1 MLVNNKGEMLMP
13 YFGAH
18 MSIAGGLEK
27 AVERI
32 MSVDGTA
39 LQIFSKNQRQ
49 WKSKPLEQK
58 QIDAFLAACSE
69 WGDYPIAAHDSY
81 LINIGSHKEDGV
93 EKSVAALAY
102 ELERA
107 EQLNIP
113 YVVMHPGAHLGSGVE
128 EALERVAKNLDRAVR
143 ESRTER
149 VMVLLENTAGQGTTL
164 GRSFTELAAIIQ
176 QSEVADRLGV
186 CVDTCHAYAAGYDL
200 ATEEGYAAT
209 FDKFERVLG
218 IERLKFMHVNDSK
231 GALGSHLDRHDHIG
245 AGMLG
250 EETFA
255 RLVND
260 ARFISL
266 PMVLET
272 PKGEDLKEDKLNLE
286 LLHKLADSS
295 V

>member
-1 MLVNNKGEMLMP
+1 MP

-32 MSVDGTA
+32 MRVSGTA

-58 QIDAFLAACSE
+58 QIDAFLGACAE
-69 WGDYPIAAHDSY
+69 WGNYPIAAHDSY
-81 LINIGSHKEDGV
+81 LINLGSPKEEGV
-93 EKSVAALAY
+93 EKSVAAFTH

-113 YVVMHPGAHLGSGVE
+113 YVVMHPGAHLGGGVE
-128 EALERVAKNLDRAVR
+128 ESLERVAKNLDRALV
-143 ESRTER
+143 ESRTNR

-164 GRSFTELAAIIQ
+164 GRSFEELAAIL
-176 QSEVADRLGV
+176 QSSAKADRLGV
-186 CVDTCHAYAAGYDL
+186 CIDTCHAYAAGYDL

-209 FDKFERVLG
+209 FAEFETVVG
-218 IERLKFMHVNDSK
+218 MNRLKFMHINDSK

-245 AGMLG
+245 QGLLG

-260 ARFISL
+260 PRFIDL

-272 PKGEDLKEDKLNLE
+272 PKGEDLAEDIKNLE
-286 LLHKLADSS
+286 VLYRLRIA
-295 V
+295 

>member
-1 MLVNNKGEMLMP
+1 MP
-13 YFGAH
+13 SFGAH

-32 MSVDGTA
+32 MRVNGTA

-58 QIDAFLAACSE
+58 QIDAFLEACAD
-69 WGDYPIAAHDSY
+69 WGNHPIAVHDSY
-81 LINIGSHKEDGV
+81 LINLGSPKEDGV
-93 EKSVAALAY
+93 EKSVAAFAH

-113 YVVMHPGAHLGSGVE
+113 YVVMHPGAHLGSDAE
-128 EALERVAKNLDRAVR
+128 EALKRVAKNLDRALR

-164 GRSFTELAAIIQ
+164 GRSFAELAAIIQ
-176 QSEVADRLGV
+176 HSENADRLGV
-186 CVDTCHAYAAGYDL
+186 CIDTCHAYAAGYDI
-200 ATEEGYAAT
+200 ATEEGYNAT
-209 FDKFERVLG
+209 FDEFETTVG
-218 IERLKFMHVNDSK
+218 MDRLKFMHVNDSK
-231 GALGSHLDRHDHIG
+231 GGLGSHLDRHDHIG
-245 AGMLG
+245 QGLLG
-250 EETFA
+250 EETFG

-260 ARFISL
+260 PRFIDL

-272 PKGEDLKEDKLNLE
+272 PKGDDLSEDIKNLE
-286 LLHKLADSS
+286 VLHRLMIA
-295 V
+295 

>member
-1 MLVNNKGEMLMP
+1 MP
-13 YFGAH
+13 NFGAH
-18 MSIAGGLEK
+18 MSITGGLEK

-32 MSVDGTA
+32 MQVNGTA

-58 QIDAFLAACSE
+58 QIDAFLEACAV
-69 WGDYPIAAHDSY
+69 WGDHPIAVHDSY
-81 LINIGSHKEDGV
+81 LINLGSPKEDGV
-93 EKSVAALAY
+93 EKSVAAFAH

-113 YVVMHPGAHLGSGVE
+113 YVVMHPGAHLGSNVD
-128 EALERVAKNLDRAVR
+128 EALERVAKNLDRALL

-164 GRSFTELAAIIQ
+164 GRSFAELAAIIQ
-176 QSEVADRLGV
+176 YSDNADRIGV
-186 CVDTCHAYAAGYDL
+186 CIDTCHAYAAGYDI
-200 ATEEGYAAT
+200 ATEEGYKAT
-209 FDKFERVLG
+209 FDEFETTVG
-218 IERLKFMHVNDSK
+218 MDRLKFMHVNDSK
-231 GALGSHLDRHDHIG
+231 GGLGSHLDRHDHIG
-245 AGMLG
+245 QGLLG

-260 ARFISL
+260 PRFIDL

-272 PKGEDLKEDKLNLE
+272 PKGEDLSEDIKNLE
-286 LLHKLADSS
+286 VLHRLIIA
-295 V
+295 

>member
-1 MLVNNKGEMLMP
+1 MP
-13 YFGAH
+13 NFGAH

-32 MSVDGTA
+32 MRVNGTA

-58 QIDAFLAACSE
+58 QIDAFIGACAD
-69 WGDYPIAAHDSY
+69 WGDHPIAVHDSY
-81 LINIGSHKEDGV
+81 LINLGSPKEDGV
-93 EKSVAALAY
+93 EKSVAAFAH

-113 YVVMHPGAHLGSGVE
+113 YVVMHPGAHLGSNIE
-128 EALERVAKNLDRAVR
+128 EALERVSKNLDRALLD
-143 ESRTER
+143 SRTER

-164 GRSFTELAAIIQ
+164 GRSFVELAAIIQ
-176 QSEVADRLGV
+176 HSENADRLGV
-186 CVDTCHAYAAGYDL
+186 CIDTCHAYAAGYDI
-200 ATEEGYAAT
+200 ATEEGYNAT
-209 FDKFERVLG
+209 FDEFETTVG
-218 IERLKFMHVNDSK
+218 MDRLKFMHVNDSK
-231 GALGSHLDRHDHIG
+231 GGLGSHLDRHDHIG
-245 AGMLG
+245 QGLLG

-260 ARFISL
+260 PRFIDL

-272 PKGEDLKEDKLNLE
+272 PKGEDLSEDIKNLE
-286 LLHKLADSS
+286 VLHGLVIA
-295 V
+295 

>member
-1 MLVNNKGEMLMP
+1 MP
-13 YFGAH
+13 SFGAH

-32 MSVDGTA
+32 MRVNGTA

-58 QIDAFLAACSE
+58 QIDAFLEACAD
-69 WGDYPIAAHDSY
+69 WGNHPIAVHDSY
-81 LINIGSHKEDGV
+81 LINLGSPKEDGV
-93 EKSVAALAY
+93 EKSVAAFAH

-113 YVVMHPGAHLGSGVE
+113 YVVMHPGAHLGSDAE
-128 EALERVAKNLDRAVR
+128 EALERVAKNLDKALR

-164 GRSFTELAAIIQ
+164 GRSFAELAAIIQ
-176 QSEVADRLGV
+176 HSENADRLGV
-186 CVDTCHAYAAGYDL
+186 CIDTCHAYAAGYDI
-200 ATEEGYAAT
+200 ATEEGYNAT
-209 FDKFERVLG
+209 FDEFETTVG
-218 IERLKFMHVNDSK
+218 MDRLKFMHVNDSK
-231 GALGSHLDRHDHIG
+231 GGLGSHLDRHDHIG
-245 AGMLG
+245 QGLLG
-250 EETFA
+250 EETFG

-260 ARFISL
+260 PRFIDL

-272 PKGEDLKEDKLNLE
+272 PKGDDLSEDIKNLE
-286 LLHKLADSS
+286 VLHRLMIA
-295 V
+295 

>member
-1 MLVNNKGEMLMP
+1 MR

-18 MSIAGGLEK
+18 MSIAGGLDK
-27 AVERI
+27 AIERI
-32 MSVDGTA
+32 MRVNGTA

-58 QIDAFLAACSE
+58 QIDAFIGACKD

-81 LINIGSHKEDGV
+81 LINLGSPKEEGV
-93 EKSVAALAY
+93 EKSVAAFSH

-113 YVVMHPGAHLGSGVE
+113 YVVMHPGAHLGSNVD
-128 EALERVAKNLDRAVR
+128 EALERVAKNLDRAFYD
-143 ESRTER
+143 SRTER

-164 GRSFTELAAIIQ
+164 GRSFDELAVVIQ
-176 QSEVADRLGV
+176 HSRNADRLGV

-200 ATEEGYAAT
+200 TTDEGYAAT
-209 FDKFERVLG
+209 FAEFESTVGLS
-218 IERLKFMHVNDSK
+218 RLKFMHVNDSK

-245 AGMLG
+245 HGLLG

-255 RLVND
+255 RIVND
-260 ARFISL
+260 PRFIDL

-272 PKGEDLKEDKLNLE
+272 PKGEDLAEDVENLNKLYGLII
-286 LLHKLADSS
+286 AQ